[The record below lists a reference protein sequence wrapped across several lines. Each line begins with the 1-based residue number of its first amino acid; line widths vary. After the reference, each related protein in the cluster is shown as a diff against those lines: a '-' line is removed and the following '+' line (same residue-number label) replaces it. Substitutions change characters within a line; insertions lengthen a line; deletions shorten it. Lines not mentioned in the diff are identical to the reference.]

1 MALPATPWLNPP
13 DIAAEYSKGVQ
24 IGASIGQE
32 QARLQAEHERTLMEA
47 QARAESAKQQ
57 ALQAQARIQ
66 TEAAYRTATLGLQQ
80 QRLQDA
86 KAENDA
92 KTKEAALKLADQ
104 QGFAADMKS
113 GMKIE
118 DALFRHPRLSTPA
131 AAGSAKKSDEDLG
144 SQRLAFNKEKQ
155 DAAMEN
161 ARASMDLRERALAD
175 REARTTKGKTAALP
189 LPDGKGTAHPDVDS
203 PMYKARMAGVEG
215 WEKLSQEP
223 GEWSPPPPPPP
234 THRTWRHPLSGE
246 PDVPPA
252 TAAAAG
258 PPMPKT
264 KAEYDALPPGAKY
277 LKSDGKVYIK
287 KGTPDAGG
295 D

>member
-1 MALPATPWLNPP
+1 MPLPATPWLNPP
-13 DIAAEYSKGVQ
+13 DVAGEFTKGLS

-47 QARAESAKQQ
+47 TARAETAKQS

-131 AAGSAKKSDEDLG
+131 AAVAAHKDTLDLG
-144 SQRLAFNKEKQ
+144 TQRLDLRQ
-155 DAAMEN
+155 QQIDLQ
-161 ARASMDLRERALAD
+161 ARALTD
-175 REARTTKGKTAALP
+175 RENKQAVPPKPPAAKSGSLP
-189 LPDGKGTAHPDVDS
+189 LPEGGTVRADVRS
-203 PMYKARMAGVEG
+203 PMFKAKQAGIKG
-215 WEKLSQEP
+215 WEKLSP
-223 GEWSPPPPPPP
+223 DAADDMSIDRPP
-234 THRTWRHPLSGE
+234 TG
-246 PDVPPA
+246 PA
-252 TAAAAG
+252 
-258 PPMPKT
+258 P
-264 KAEYDALPPGAKY
+264 ALPPAPAFQKPAEVRAALKAKQITR
-277 LKSDGKVYIK
+277 DQAGKILRDQF
-287 KGTPDAGG
+287 GME
-295 D
+295 

>member
-1 MALPATPWLNPP
+1 MPPPAPWLNPP

-47 QARAESAKQQ
+47 QAREQATKQQ

-104 QGFAADMKS
+104 QGFAADLRG

-118 DALFRHPRLSTPA
+118 DALYRHPRLSTPA
-131 AAGSAKKSDEDLG
+131 SAVAAHKDALDLG
-144 SQRLAFNKEKQ
+144 SQRL
-155 DAAMEN
+155 
-161 ARASMDLRERALAD
+161 DLRQQQVDLQERALTD
-175 REARTTKGKTAALP
+175 RENTQAVPPKAPAAKSGSLP
-189 LPDGKGTAHPDVDS
+189 LPDGGTVRADDRPPSSGATPVN
-203 PMYKARMAGVEG
+203 A
-215 WEKLSQEP
+215 
-223 GEWSPPPPPPP
+223 PPPAA
-234 THRTWRHPLSGE
+234 
-246 PDVPPA
+246 PA
-252 TAAAAG
+252 FSKPAEVRAAL
-258 PPMPKT
+258 
-264 KAEYDALPPGAKY
+264 KAKQITRDQAEKILRDQFGME
-277 LKSDGKVYIK
+277 
-287 KGTPDAGG
+287 
-295 D
+295 